1 MKKSKLCTL
10 LMALALSCGAL
21 PVQAEEADTDSA
33 GKSPVVKTPL
43 SRTFYP
49 SQISEAYLEWTEH
62 PEGVRPSIMDLS
74 YLSENDA
81 EQYKKQHSGRTVTTE
96 LPEAFDLR
104 DQGKALDITDQGV
117 YGICW
122 SVAAN
127 QSAAAIGDQEPGLRL
142 SALHTA
148 WFGLTGVE

>member
-43 SRTFYP
+43 SRTFDP

-74 YLSENDA
+74 YLSENYA
-81 EQYKKQHSGRTVTTE
+81 EQYKKQHSGRTVKTE
-96 LPEAFDLR
+96 LLEAFDLR
-104 DQGKALDITDQGV
+104 DQGKHSILRIRAFTPSAGV
-117 YGICW
+117 SLQTSLPLLCLGIRNPDC
-122 SVAAN
+122 VFPHFTL
-127 QSAAAIGDQEPGLRL
+127 PGLD
-142 SALHTA
+142 
-148 WFGLTGVE
+148 